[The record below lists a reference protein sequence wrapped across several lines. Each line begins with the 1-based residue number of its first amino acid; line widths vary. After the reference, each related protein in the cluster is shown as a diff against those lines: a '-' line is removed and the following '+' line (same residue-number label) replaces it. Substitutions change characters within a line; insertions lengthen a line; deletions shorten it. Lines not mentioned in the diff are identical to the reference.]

1 MKPNIA
7 AAGAANEH
15 MRFDFA
21 SAAAPASKTGAP
33 EPTVS
38 ETRSIATIDGN
49 LFSDDRQALMHLARE
64 LGFIIPGQNF
74 GINTD
79 ALQEFLKVTIF
90 KSIHS

>member
-21 SAAAPASKTGAP
+21 SAAALASKTGAP

-38 ETRSIATIDGN
+38 ETRSIATIDEG
-49 LFSDDRQALMHLARE
+49 SH
-64 LGFIIPGQNF
+64 
-74 GINTD
+74 
-79 ALQEFLKVTIF
+79 
-90 KSIHS
+90 